1 MNISLIEKDLWEAA
15 DDLRANSKLT
25 ATEYAQPILVII
37 FLSHATSRFYSLKKE
52 LLQDHQMASYQ
63 KLVDENKMPAE
74 AFEKQ
79 LEIAFKARSALYLNQ
94 EQRFDYL
101 ANLPTGHNLGAAL
114 DAIM

>member
-1 MNISLIEKDLWEAA
+1 M
-15 DDLRANSKLT
+15 
-25 ATEYAQPILVII
+25 
-37 FLSHATSRFYSLKKE
+37 
-52 LLQDHQMASYQ
+52 LQDHQMASYQ

-101 ANLPTGHNLGAAL
+101 ANLPTGHNLGAEL
-114 DAIM
+114 DAIMESIETQNPILRGVLPKT

>member
-25 ATEYAQPILVII
+25 ATEYAQPILGII

-63 KLVDENKMPAE
+63 KLVDENTKKDDLKNK
-74 AFEKQ
+74 FEQNIKYKNVDKFVDE
-79 LEIAFKARSALYLNQ
+79 LVGLITVHYS
-94 EQRFDYL
+94 
-101 ANLPTGHNLGAAL
+101 
-114 DAIM
+114 